1 MFTTT
6 TFCTYLPGSSFAIS
20 AHRLPRVVCASSI
33 ARSSSSFQASLQMS
47 GFKWLCHLSRHCF
60 PILPGRFEAIKD
72 HFLAPYF
79 LTNSITLRS
88 SSVVH
93 GPLTS
98 DGLRTF
104 CHLCRHWTSVRF
116 GSRIEMSFQFLA
128 PCSSTAIRRASS
140 YSGKRF
146 SESAQYLHSSGMK
159 LTKSKLTSSCVHLV
173 PCFFPNDWEG
183 FPVTVPTEGDGGSS
197 FVAAPELV
205 RLMLLFLLLILLLLL
220 LLDKGWIGLGMLL
233 LAFIG
238 FCSGGGGGLE

>member
-1 MFTTT
+1 
-6 TFCTYLPGSSFAIS
+6 
-20 AHRLPRVVCASSI
+20 
-33 ARSSSSFQASLQMS
+33 
-47 GFKWLCHLSRHCF
+47 
-60 PILPGRFEAIKD
+60 
-72 HFLAPYF
+72 
-79 LTNSITLRS
+79 
-88 SSVVH
+88 
-93 GPLTS
+93 
-98 DGLRTF
+98 
-104 CHLCRHWTSVRF
+104 
-116 GSRIEMSFQFLA
+116 MSFQFLA

-140 YSGKRF
+140 
-146 SESAQYLHSSGMK
+146 
-159 LTKSKLTSSCVHLV
+159 SSCVHLV